1 MRIVRLMDLATPY
14 DKLRDWIDRIAAVGD
29 RPGDDEDLRVRKH
42 ALAITVLGL
51 IPAALLWAV
60 IGVVIGRG
68 LLIAA
73 SIYFALAMPLTLHA
87 LSRTKAFMPMVRVL
101 LTVGLTYVVLGH
113 LALGGMMGGGASLI
127 WGLVAPVSAVLY
139 FDRTSSLHWFGIFAA
154 LVVAA
159 LALDPLV
166 VEFLPPSWSEAPSWL
181 FAYNVLGPSLITL
194 LLIRYV
200 DGQRLRAQ
208 LETRHLLHE
217 MLPGGIAER
226 LADGERMIAEK
237 HASVSVLFADVV
249 GFTSMAGNMT
259 ADDLLLVLNQLFSA
273 FDRVV
278 ARHGLEK
285 IKTTGDA
292 YIAVAGAPKPMEQ
305 HAAAA
310 VAAAVEMHHAVSLLG
325 GLRRRDLQVR
335 IGIASGPVTAGVI
348 GEHRYTY
355 DMWGDTVNMASRME
369 SQGVPGHIQIAE
381 STRRLLGDGLP
392 WVERRIEVK
401 GKGELRTFVMNPAA
415 VRPMA
420 LRQPAAAETPVVD
433 ASLSD
438 PVLVPTEP
446 AIAAVPLAADAAHA
460 AAASA
465 SLGAGS

>member
-1 MRIVRLMDLATPY
+1 MDLATPY

-29 RPGDDEDLRVRKH
+29 HQGDDEDLRVRKH

-51 IPAALLWAV
+51 IPAALLWAA
-60 IGVVIGRG
+60 IGLIIGRG
-68 LLIAA
+68 LLTAA
-73 SIYFALAMPLTLHA
+73 SIYFALAMPLTLYA

-113 LALGGMMGGGASLI
+113 LALGGMTGGGASLI

-237 HASVSVLFADVV
+237 HESVSVLFADVV
-249 GFTSMAGNMT
+249 GFTRMAGNMT

-278 ARHGLEK
+278 SRHGLEK

-292 YIAVAGAPKPMEQ
+292 YIAVAGAPRPMEQ

-310 VAAAVEMHHAVSLLG
+310 VAAAVEMQHAVSLLG
-325 GLRRRDLQVR
+325 GLRRRDLRVR
-335 IGIASGPVTAGVI
+335 IGIASGAITAGVI

-369 SQGVPGHIQIAE
+369 SQGIPGNIQVAE
-381 STRRLLGDGLP
+381 STRRLLGDALP
-392 WVERRIEVK
+392 WVERRLEVK
-401 GKGELRTFVMNPAA
+401 GKGELRTFLLNPTA
-415 VRPMA
+415 VRPVTLLQPDPAPATVADPGVSMQVPTA
-420 LRQPAAAETPVVD
+420 AEPAAPAFQATAE
-433 ASLSD
+433 S
-438 PVLVPTEP
+438 
-446 AIAAVPLAADAAHA
+446 AANA
-460 AAASA
+460 AAGSA
-465 SLGAGS
+465 SIRAAS